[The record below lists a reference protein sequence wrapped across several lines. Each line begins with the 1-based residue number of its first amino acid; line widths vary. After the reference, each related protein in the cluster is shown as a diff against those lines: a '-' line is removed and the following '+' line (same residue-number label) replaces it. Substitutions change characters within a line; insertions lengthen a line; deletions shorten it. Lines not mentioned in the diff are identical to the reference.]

1 MNIYHVDFTSC
12 SFYKWSVCTCV
23 GVDGV
28 CVPASKIEPLCVCIY
43 VAAQTVA
50 LKKEALIHGDM
61 HGTVLSHSRYI

>member
-1 MNIYHVDFTSC
+1 M
-12 SFYKWSVCTCV
+12 CV

-28 CVPASKIEPLCVCIY
+28 CVPALQMEPLCVCIY